1 MLPEINV
8 LLIDLEED
16 LSIEI
21 KRDLKKIGY
30 RGVTSCKVRDALE
43 DVKQKN
49 PRMIILDRHRTGEL
63 GLEFCRQV
71 RSMESQALILMLLP
85 KETVE
90 ERVACLDSGCDDYF
104 LLPYHAKD
112 FLNLVQFY
120 LRTDMI
126 QQEQI
131 VFASL
136 TLDLST
142 RCLLINNKEI
152 SLTMKEFELLKY
164 LMSHPGEVVTR
175 NQILDSVWGFDFI
188 GESNVIE
195 VYIRYLR
202 LKLEAEGEKRIIQTV
217 RGVGYVMREG

>member
-1 MLPEINV
+1 MLVETNV

-71 RSMESQALILMLLP
+71 RSMGSQALILMLLL
-85 KETVE
+85 KETLQ
-90 ERVACLDSGCDDYF
+90 ERVTCLDSGSDDYF
-104 LLPYHAKD
+104 LLPYHVKD

-120 LRTDMI
+120 LQPDLI

-164 LMSHPGEVVTR
+164 LMSHPGEVVSR
-175 NQILDSVWGFDFI
+175 NQILDNVWGFDFI